1 MRPSACAAALAPP
14 SAFGRD
20 VQVAV
25 LLLEP
30 ILLEPLLRVAQ
41 GRSCLE
47 IELPHV
53 LHAGQGGAV
62 VHALLEGDGL
72 VRAHGLARHEG
83 IAGVDHEDIYTIHRE
98 LLHAAGGD
106 VGASAHALPG
116 GRPFSGI
123 PPGCPAFRGARD
135 VLIAHLVRP
144 GHAGMVAKPLDGPA
158 PQDVRGQ
165 DLLEIGLLDPAIP
178 DVVGIDHDHGA
189 VTALGEA
196 AGLVDAYGALLA
208 RLTSSVPEDLHE
220 TLGVALGRAGLTAR
234 ADEHVT
240 LVLAHRRSFG

>member
-1 MRPSACAAALAPP
+1 MRPSASAAALAPP
-14 SAFGRD
+14 SAFERD

-41 GRSCLE
+41 GRSRLE

-62 VHALLEGDGL
+62 VDALLERDGL
-72 VRAHGLARHEG
+72 VRTHGLAGHEG
-83 IAGVDHEDIYTIHRE
+83 IAGVDHEDVDTIHRE
-98 LLHAAGGD
+98 LLHAIGGD
-106 VGASAHALPG
+106 VGARAHA
-116 GRPFSGI
+116 RPRSG
-123 PPGCPAFRGARD
+123 ASSRGPLD

-144 GHAGMVAKPLDGPA
+144 RHAGSVAKPLHGPA

-165 DLLEIGLLDPAIP
+165 DLLEVGLLDPAIP
-178 DVVGIDHDHGA
+178 DVVGIDDDHGA

-196 AGLVDAYGALLA
+196 AGLVDAYGALPA

-220 TLGVALGRAGLTAR
+220 TLGVALGRAGFTAR

>member
-41 GRSCLE
+41 GRSRLE

-62 VHALLEGDGL
+62 VDTLLEGDGL
-72 VRAHGLARHEG
+72 VRAHGLAGHEG
-83 IAGVDHEDIYTIHRE
+83 IAGVDHEDVDAIHRE
-98 LLHAAGGD
+98 LLHAVGGD
-106 VGASAHALPG
+106 LGARAHALPRGRASSRAGPG
-116 GRPFSGI
+116 G
-123 PPGCPAFRGARD
+123 PAFRGALD
-135 VLIAHLVRP
+135 VLIAHLVRSR
-144 GHAGMVAKPLDGPA
+144 HAGSVAKPLDGPA

-165 DLLEIGLLDPAIP
+165 DLLEVGLLDPAIP

-189 VTALGEA
+189 VTALREA
-196 AGLVDAYGALLA
+196 AGLVDAYGTLLA
-208 RLTSSVPEDLHE
+208 RLTSSVSEDLHE

>member
-1 MRPSACAAALAPP
+1 ELDDAEDRAALQRGAGLAQAFVGLAVVVDGKALGGPDVAGRRAPP
-14 SAFGRD
+14 PREDVARHLVDLHDSPARRIVARDHPPHSKRHGSAFERD

-41 GRSCLE
+41 RRSRLE

-53 LHAGQGGAV
+53 LHAGQGRPV
-62 VHALLEGDGL
+62 VYALL
-72 VRAHGLARHEG
+72 V
-83 IAGVDHEDIYTIHRE
+83 
-98 LLHAAGGD
+98 
-106 VGASAHALPG
+106 
-116 GRPFSGI
+116 
-123 PPGCPAFRGARD
+123 
-135 VLIAHLVRP
+135 AHLVGP
-144 GHAGMVAKPLDGPA
+144 SNAGAVAKPLEGPA

-165 DLLEIGLLDPAIP
+165 DLLEVGFLDPAVP

-189 VTALGEA
+189 VTTLGEA
-196 AGLVDAYGALLA
+196 AGLVDAYGALFA

-220 TLGVALGRAGLTAR
+220 TLGVALGRAGFTAR

-240 LVLAHRRSFG
+240 LVLAHRS